1 MKNAI
6 KYYYNFDVTL
16 IHQNNDEYEIYNGNK
31 RYRLIK
37 YEKLSIE
44 ADEKYSLQLYLQSIN
59 VYCHKIIKNVMKKI
73 ITIINEKN
81 YIMIQMVMP
90 NRVIKLED
98 IIHMSNIWLIENLK
112 YNKKNSWQKLWKIKI
127 DYLEY
132 EIQRLN
138 KKYPSIKESFDYYSG
153 IVETCISILENSNIK
168 NNIKSITHERITKNT
183 NTDYFYNPLNLVIDN
198 RTRDIGEYLKSE
210 IYNYEYDI
218 LKIEEYI
225 EDNMLTAEEMI
236 LLLTRILYPS
246 KYLDA
251 CEQVMSKRMTEK
263 ELLKII
269 NSSHIQEANL
279 KKIYTLIKKLIQ
291 IPEVEWLERN

>member
-16 IHQNNDEYEIYNGNK
+16 IHRNNDEYEIYNGNK

-168 NNIKSITHERITKNT
+168 NINKSITHERITKNT

-225 EDNMLTAEEMI
+225 EDNMLTAEEKI

-246 KYLDA
+246 KYLDE

>member
-16 IHQNNDEYEIYNGNK
+16 IHRNNDEYEIYNGNK

-168 NNIKSITHERITKNT
+168 NINKSITHERITKNT

-225 EDNMLTAEEMI
+225 EDNMLTAEEKI

>member
-16 IHQNNDEYEIYNGNK
+16 IHRNNDEYEIYNGNK

-37 YEKLSIE
+37 YEKFSIE

-168 NNIKSITHERITKNT
+168 NINKSITHERITKNT

-225 EDNMLTAEEMI
+225 EDNMLTAEEKI

>member
-168 NNIKSITHERITKNT
+168 NINKSITHERITKNT

-225 EDNMLTAEEMI
+225 EDNMLTAEEKI